1 MKEHILVVEDEP
13 DIQELIKF
21 NLERKRYSVAI
32 SESGE
37 EALIS
42 INKIKPK
49 LILLDIMLPGI
60 DGLEVLKELKEL
72 PMIAYLRY
80 ASFEYI
86 KIKNCID

>member
-37 EALIS
+37 EALNS

-60 DGLEVLKELKEL
+60 DGLEVLKELKSSKNT
-72 PMIAYLRY
+72 R
-80 ASFEYI
+80 
-86 KIKNCID
+86 KIPVIIISALLSLIHI